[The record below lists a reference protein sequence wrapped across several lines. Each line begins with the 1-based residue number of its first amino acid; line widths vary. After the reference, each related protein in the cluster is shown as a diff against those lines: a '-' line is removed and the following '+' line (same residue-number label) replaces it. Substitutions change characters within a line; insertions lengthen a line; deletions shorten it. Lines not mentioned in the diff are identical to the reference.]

1 MTILAENLKTIRKS
15 LNCTQMAVSDVLDI
29 GFRTYVRYEA
39 GERDAPVSVLVK
51 LARLGNISLD
61 RMLTVKITRE
71 DLNNPDMDRPP
82 EKSSNLDVTGG
93 SLEKGR
99 LTFKGLIDDFFV
111 ATNNNEKKLLTT
123 FRKMDRLKK
132 EKCLLE
138 AEWLLK
144 NPKNPRQAG
153 GRKISKKAFNAKNK
167 SAMKKIADSSH
178 KITLKG

>member
-51 LARLGNISLD
+51 LAKLGNISLD
-61 RMLTVKITRE
+61 RMLTSKITSK
-71 DLNNPDMDRPP
+71 DLKNPDMATPP
-82 EKSSNLDVTGG
+82 EKSAKLEITGG

-99 LTFKGLIDDFFV
+99 LTFKGLMDDFFV
-111 ATNNNEKKLLTT
+111 ATNNNEKKLLNT

-144 NPKNPRQAG
+144 NYKASKKAG
-153 GRKISKKAFNAKNK
+153 GRKISKKSFNAKNK
-167 SAMKKIADSSH
+167 SALKKITNSIN
-178 KITLKG
+178 KITLNG

>member
-1 MTILAENLKTIRKS
+1 MTILAENLKTIRKG

-39 GERDAPVSVLVK
+39 GERDAPISVLVK
-51 LARLGNISLD
+51 IARLGNISLD
-61 RMLTVKITRE
+61 RMLTSKITPE
-71 DLNNPDMDRPP
+71 DLKYPDIATPP
-82 EKSSNLDVTGG
+82 EQSENLEVIGG

-99 LTFKGLIDDFFV
+99 LNFKGLIDDFYV
-111 ATNNNEKKLLTT
+111 ATNNNEKKLLNT
-123 FRKMDRLKK
+123 FRKMDRVKK

-144 NPKNPRQAG
+144 NSRPQKTNDSK
-153 GRKISKKAFNAKNK
+153 KISKKSFNAKNK
-167 SAMKKIADSSH
+167 NTLKKITNSIN